1 MRTRLIPL
9 ALAAILVGALAPAGG
24 DALALPPE
32 TDSWIRVET
41 AHFTL
46 HSNASE
52 RRTADLGRRL
62 ERFRAV
68 LSLFYKKF
76 RIDPPAPTLIYVF
89 KHDTSFRPYR
99 TLYND
104 RFVESAGV
112 FVGWPDGSY
121 IAMNGDP
128 GTDPLDVIYHEYVH
142 QFLNLNLHN
151 TPAWFNEGLAEC
163 YSTFQADNKSAS
175 IGRVVANHVLFL
187 RENNLIGLRHLFAI
201 THESPDYN
209 EGTRRGIFYAQS
221 WALVHYFMWDKAER
235 RSQLGAFLDRLS
247 SGQDSDQ
254 AFTASFATT
263 YEKLEQELRVHV
275 SGTRFLFNAVKF
287 SDLHVD
293 TSTRVAPM
301 KREETLARLGDL
313 IVHVQPDRPSEAEKH
328 YREALRFNP
337 TYASAFTGLAVLNE
351 RAERY
356 DEAIALFEKAL
367 AIEPDDP
374 MTCFHFGRCLA
385 RRNAAQGEEVGRDEI
400 PPDVA
405 RARDLLGKSIR
416 LRPGLAEAYV
426 EFGRTYFGSGGDLAP
441 AIQHLETARQML
453 PARFDVLA
461 GLAMLH
467 ARKGDLARARD
478 LVENGL
484 ARMND
489 REALEA
495 ARRALQAEE
504 AWRARTSLP
513 AAPESSSGEGADV
526 DSAEAAPQDL
536 APLDKVTPEGTT
548 VNVYNLWVEKYNKAV
563 ARANLRDYKGAIE
576 ILEALSKEVTDTEL
590 RGQINTFLQTLK
602 RDVARRQKSPNPSD
616 P

>member
-1 MRTRLIPL
+1 MRTRLIQA
-9 ALAAILVGALAPAGG
+9 ALAAILLGALTHAGG

-32 TDSWIRVET
+32 SDSWIRVET

-46 HSNASE
+46 YSNASE

-76 RIDPPAPTLIYVF
+76 RIDPPAPTSIYVF
-89 KHDTSFRPYR
+89 KHDASFTPYKMLYHDRPA
-99 TLYND
+99 
-104 RFVESAGV
+104 EMAGI
-112 FVGWPDGSY
+112 FLGWPDGSY

-128 GTDPLDVIYHEYVH
+128 GTDPLDIIYHEYVH

-163 YSTFQADNKSAS
+163 YSTFQADDKSAS

-187 RENNLIGLRHLFAI
+187 RENNLISLRHLFAM
-201 THESPDYN
+201 THDSPDYN

-235 RSQLGAFLDRLS
+235 RPQLGAFLDRLS
-247 SGQDSDQ
+247 SGEDPDQ
-254 AFTASFATT
+254 AFTASFSTT
-263 YEKLEQELRVHV
+263 YEKLESEIRAHV

-287 SDLHVD
+287 SDLDLD

-301 KREETLARLGDL
+301 KREETLTRLGDL
-313 IVHVQPDRPSEAEKH
+313 VVHVQPDRPSEAEKH

-337 TYASAFTGLAVLNE
+337 AYASAFAGLAVLHE
-351 RAERY
+351 GAERY
-356 DEAIALFEKAL
+356 DEAVALFEKAL

-374 MTCFHFGRCLA
+374 MTCFHFGRCLMRRHGA
-385 RRNAAQGEEVGRDEI
+385 RVDPRGDDQVL
-400 PPDVA
+400 PDVA
-405 RARDLLGKSIR
+405 RARDLLGKSIK
-416 LRPGLAEAYV
+416 LRPGFAEAYV
-426 EFGRTYFGSGGDLAP
+426 EFGRSYFGSGGDPAP
-441 AIQHLETARQML
+441 AIRHLETARQML
-453 PARFDVLA
+453 PARVDVVA
-461 GLAMLH
+461 GLAMLY
-467 ARKGDLARARD
+467 AQKGDLARARD

-495 ARRALQAEE
+495 ARRTLKAFE
-504 AWRARTSLP
+504 AWRAGTSGP
-513 AAPESSSGEGADV
+513 AAPESSAGEPTGVDDSGGM
-526 DSAEAAPQDL
+526 PQDL
-536 APLDKVTPEGTT
+536 APLDKVTPKGSS

-563 ARANLRDYKGAIE
+563 ARANLRDYKGAID
-576 ILEALSKEVTDTEL
+576 ILEALFREVTDPGL
-590 RGQINTFLQTLK
+590 RGQIDTFLQTLK
-602 RDVARRQKSPNPSD
+602 RDAARRPKSPKPTG